1 MNIDLTNLATVP
13 NILIAGAGS
22 AVLALLTGKTLRR
35 LLLLPF
41 KLIAAKT
48 TTKEDDVL
56 VEEAAKDLGLPVN
69 AAQPVEEKPD
79 ASS

>member
-48 TTKEDDVL
+48 STKEDDVL
-56 VEEAAKDLGLPVN
+56 VEEAAKDLGLPSD
-69 AAQPVEEKPD
+69 ASHPIGEKPND
-79 ASS
+79 TN